1 MRPLAL
7 PLIALLAGCGEA
19 PAVVSNG
26 AATPAAGEPDR
37 RIDCQ
42 PAGARAMAH
51 ACTAEIA
58 ATADGGILT
67 LRKADGGFRRLRIT
81 GDGRGV
87 AAADGAE
94 PARVTLAGV
103 NLIEVEIGGDR
114 FRLPA
119 RERGR

>member
-1 MRPLAL
+1 MRLLVL
-7 PLIALLAGCGEA
+7 PLTALLAACGDA
-19 PAVVSNG
+19 PMVISNG
-26 AATPAAGEPDR
+26 AAAPAAGEPDG

-42 PAGARAMAH
+42 PAGAREMAH
-51 ACTAEIA
+51 ACTAE
-58 ATADGGILT
+58 
-67 LRKADGGFRRLRIT
+67 
-81 GDGRGV
+81 V

-94 PARVTLAGV
+94 PAHVTLAGS